1 MNGFTWVTAHPT
13 EVSNICDAG
22 YLGCAKTLFSLGPLL
37 QKQSTNPH
45 ATLIM
50 LFMNAIEENLTPADQ
65 AAAVR
70 SSMAQVVKYLPPP
83 ISRSN
88 PYDPCYLKYML
99 AADLF
104 RDNDRFFNK
113 YVSVS

>member
-1 MNGFTWVTAHPT
+1 MISAYPI

-22 YLGCAKTLFSLGPLL
+22 YLGYAKTLYSLGPLL
-37 QKQSTNPH
+37 QKKSTNPH

-65 AAAVR
+65 AASFR
-70 SSMAQVVKYLPPP
+70 SSMAQVVKFLPPP
-83 ISRSN
+83 VSRTHS
-88 PYDPCYLKYML
+88 YDPCYLKYML

-113 YVSVS
+113 YVSMS